1 MGTSAEVEFTTSA
14 GQGRHHLLLAAGVEC
29 RISSSTD
36 LHIWDQRN
44 KPEHCVHRS
53 APIYSW
59 EKEGCLAFVQT
70 VDRGNDIAS
79 AIEALPT
86 GQRDRTDHWSH
97 FAVAPIGGHAA
108 AVQLVSNRC
117 RWTTHTVVRSGA
129 DRSGCCLLGFA
140 LLNAGTP
147 RITDLQ
153 LQCCDAAAHP
163 CLHGP
168 FRRSNRLGRC
178 RHSLRA
184 RPSDDSRSVRQH
196 FILNRRHNG
205 TPYGMLQ
212 CQSSGPST
220 PLV

>member
-1 MGTSAEVEFTTSA
+1 VPN
-14 GQGRHHLLLAAGVEC
+14 Q
-29 RISSSTD
+29 
-36 LHIWDQRN
+36 QQ
-44 KPEHCVHRS
+44 HRS
-53 APIYSW
+53 AHLGSALICGWKNLS
-59 EKEGCLAFVQT
+59 CLAFLQT
-70 VDRGNDIAS
+70 VERGEGIAV
-79 AIEALPT
+79 AIQALPA

-108 AVQLVSNRC
+108 AVQLISNRC
-117 RWTTHTVVRSGA
+117 WRTTHTVIRSGA

-168 FRRSNRLGRC
+168 FRRNSSLGWG
-178 RHSLRA
+178 RHSRRA
-184 RPSDDSRSVRQH
+184 RPSDDSRSVRQP
-196 FILNRRHNG
+196 FMLNRRHNG